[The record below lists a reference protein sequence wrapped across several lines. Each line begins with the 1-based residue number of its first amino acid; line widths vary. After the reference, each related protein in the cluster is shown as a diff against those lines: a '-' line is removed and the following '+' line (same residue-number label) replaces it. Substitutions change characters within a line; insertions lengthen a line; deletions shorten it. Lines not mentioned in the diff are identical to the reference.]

1 MDAYGLFHYS
11 RYLQYRE
18 MITNK
23 DLIAYGRQEEQRRM
37 QDRSIYLLHRIRV
50 IESDMK
56 EKLVVLQQLR
66 VEYDQLQEQRAK
78 INQTQ
83 LPL

>member
-1 MDAYGLFHYS
+1 
-11 RYLQYRE
+11 